1 MRPDL
6 PLSLY
11 PDPEITR
18 NSLVYRIKDEIV
30 YTMLVHEFEDGEWKP
45 FCATDMQMEFVMM
58 DPYVRKTMTCEAGV
72 HKAAFVVCR

>member
-30 YTMLVHEFEDGEWKP
+30 YTMLVHEFDDGEWKP
-45 FCATDMQMEFVMM
+45 FCAADMQMEFVMM
-58 DPYVRKTMTCEAGV
+58 VR
-72 HKAAFVVCR
+72 